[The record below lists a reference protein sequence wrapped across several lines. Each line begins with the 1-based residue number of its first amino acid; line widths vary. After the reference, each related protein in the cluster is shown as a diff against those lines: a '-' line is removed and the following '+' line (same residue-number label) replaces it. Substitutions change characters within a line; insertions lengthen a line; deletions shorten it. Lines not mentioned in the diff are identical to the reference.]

1 MSADQTSM
9 LIAAAMALGAIFL
22 LLLLFI
28 FLRRSPHIQSIGTA
42 YLVATSM
49 LGMTMLL
56 DAVGVI
62 GRTWPYEFL
71 LTILVLLWGYVIF
84 DLIEDLLFERT
95 LRHQGVAIPQLV
107 RDILRG
113 VTLLALLLV
122 AINRFFG
129 VPFSSLIIS
138 STVLSAVV
146 GLALQDLLK
155 DVVAGIAL
163 QIEKPFAPGDW
174 IEFEGQNTC
183 IIEMNWRATRAVN
196 ANNTHL
202 IVPNATMAAANVR
215 NYSII
220 SPLHAIN
227 IAMVLAPEHPPHAVK
242 EVLLT
247 ATYAV
252 EQVLRDPPAT
262 VRLNGYGEYSLTYDV
277 RFWVSNFDQAIE
289 VRDAVMT
296 SIWHHIRQAEFRLPT
311 PLRDVYLHDTEERL
325 QAQVALRQ
333 GDTQAGSPERP

>member
-1 MSADQTSM
+1 MGFYIDQTSM
-9 LIAAAMALGAIFL
+9 LVAVAMALGAVFL

-28 FLRRSPHIQSIGTA
+28 FIRRSPHIQSLGNT
-42 YLVATSM
+42 YLVATCM
-49 LGMTMLL
+49 LGVVMLL
-56 DAVGVI
+56 DAVGVM
-62 GRTWPYEFL
+62 GRGWPYEL
-71 LTILVLLWGYVIF
+71 TLTILVIIWGYVIF

-95 LRHQGVAIPQLV
+95 LRHQGIAIPQLV

-113 VTLLALLLV
+113 VTVLALLLV

-174 IEFEGQNTC
+174 IEFEGQNTR

-227 IAMVLAPEHPPHAVK
+227 IQIVLAPEHPPHAVK
-242 EVLLT
+242 EVLLN
-247 ATYAV
+247 AIGSV
-252 EQVLRDPPAT
+252 EQVLREPPAT
-262 VRLNGYGEYSLTYDV
+262 VRLHTYGEYSLTYDV
-277 RFWVSNFDQAIE
+277 RFWVGSFDQAIE

-296 SIWHHIRQAEFRLPT
+296 SIWYHIRQAEFRLPT
-311 PLRDVYLHDTEERL
+311 PLRDVYLHDPEDRL
-325 QAQVALRQ
+325 QAQVALHQ
-333 GDTQAGSPERP
+333 GDTQAGVQE